1 MTNSRLKL
9 SATKSKVSAVWLVA
23 VVLSALGVFFAVDRA
38 AGGGRQDVTAYGL
51 HIRPLVDNQA
61 RINIYGP
68 GGERIAQVNG
78 EATDVYVT
86 DHLSSTRLLLGPSR
100 AISHEYDP
108 YGETITDPAGTIS
121 FTGHPYDAQ
130 QGIYITPGRG
140 YDSSLGRFLSPDSLR
155 QGASPYTYA
164 GQDPV
169 TNLAVLSGPKSS
181 SNIYVPFYIRSGFT
195 TEMSSSNYRSP
206 LAQSIRQVI
215 TQDGKIMVS
224 PDTTFFQFDKGKT
237 RGERFKDFGKRLIN
251 YENHSEIGEQH
262 GDTVYW
268 LVGDQQDL
276 KKPLDVK
283 EVFSEWR
290 SMRPGIASNIIV
302 IDTSGPKNLSKPIQ
316 DALNEAR
323 LKHTLISTTVDTK
336 MTRAG
341 NKSAVS
347 FRVGNATLGR
357 DEFSEHVKSIA
368 ASSALEL
375 FSQQQ
380 ETSRQQQKLEMDLL
394 DFDIAAGLHHAILK
408 DKEQASGNSSGATP
422 GYIPQQLDTKEDS
435 GYYRLDPLLGY
446 SVTPWDDHPGTF
458 RRYNTVTNSRL
469 KLSATKS
476 KVSAVCLVAV
486 VLSALGVFFAVDR
499 AAGGGRQD
507 VVAYGLH
514 IRPLVDD
521 QARINIYGP
530 GGERIA
536 QVNGEATDVYVTDHL
551 SSTRL
556 LLGPS
561 RAISHEYDPYGETI
575 TDPAGTISFTGHPY
589 DAQQGIYITPG
600 RGYDSSLGRFL
611 SPDSLRQGTS
621 PYTYAGQDPVTN
633 LDPKGNIY
641 VPFFIRSGFSN
652 EMSLNEM
659 SSNIYRSPFAQS
671 IRHAINQDGGVKVSP
686 DTIFFQ
692 FDEEETRGE
701 RFQSHGRKL
710 INYENHSKS
719 GEQHGDTVYWLVGD
733 QQDVKKPLD
742 VKEVFS
748 EWRSMRPGIA
758 INIIVIDTTGP
769 KNLSKPIQ
777 DALNEARLKHTLI
790 STTVDTKMTR
800 AGNKSAASFRVGNA
814 TLGRDE
820 FSEHVKSIAA
830 SSALELFSQQQ
841 LERNLLDFDIAAGL
855 HHAILNDREQAS
867 GSSSG
872 ATPGYIP
879 QQLDSEGD
887 SDIVDLI
894 HSWDIPQPQGMT
906 TLEPFEGPIP

>member
-1 MTNSRLKL
+1 MTNFRLKL
-9 SATKSKVSAVWLVA
+9 SATKSKVSAVCLVA

-169 TNLAVLSGPKSS
+169 TNLDPKG
-181 SNIYVPFYIRSGFT
+181 NIYVPFFIRSGFA

-206 LAQSIRQVI
+206 FAQSIRHAI
-215 TQDGKIMVS
+215 NQDGQTMAS
-224 PDTTFFQFDKGKT
+224 PDTTFFQFDEEET
-237 RGERFKDFGKRLIN
+237 HGERFQSRARRLIN
-251 YENHSEIGEQH
+251 YENHSESGGQH

-268 LVGDQQDL
+268 LVGEEQDVE
-276 KKPLDVK
+276 KPLDVK

-336 MTRAG
+336 MTSAG

-394 DFDIAAGLHHAILK
+394 DFDIAAGLHHAMLK
-408 DKEQASGNSSGATP
+408 
-422 GYIPQQLDTKEDS
+422 
-435 GYYRLDPLLGY
+435 
-446 SVTPWDDHPGTF
+446 
-458 RRYNTVTNSRL
+458 
-469 KLSATKS
+469 
-476 KVSAVCLVAV
+476 
-486 VLSALGVFFAVDR
+486 
-499 AAGGGRQD
+499 
-507 VVAYGLH
+507 
-514 IRPLVDD
+514 
-521 QARINIYGP
+521 
-530 GGERIA
+530 
-536 QVNGEATDVYVTDHL
+536 
-551 SSTRL
+551 
-556 LLGPS
+556 
-561 RAISHEYDPYGETI
+561 
-575 TDPAGTISFTGHPY
+575 
-589 DAQQGIYITPG
+589 
-600 RGYDSSLGRFL
+600 
-611 SPDSLRQGTS
+611 
-621 PYTYAGQDPVTN
+621 
-633 LDPKGNIY
+633 
-641 VPFFIRSGFSN
+641 
-652 EMSLNEM
+652 
-659 SSNIYRSPFAQS
+659 
-671 IRHAINQDGGVKVSP
+671 
-686 DTIFFQ
+686 
-692 FDEEETRGE
+692 
-701 RFQSHGRKL
+701 
-710 INYENHSKS
+710 
-719 GEQHGDTVYWLVGD
+719 
-733 QQDVKKPLD
+733 
-742 VKEVFS
+742 
-748 EWRSMRPGIA
+748 
-758 INIIVIDTTGP
+758 
-769 KNLSKPIQ
+769 
-777 DALNEARLKHTLI
+777 
-790 STTVDTKMTR
+790 
-800 AGNKSAASFRVGNA
+800 
-814 TLGRDE
+814 
-820 FSEHVKSIAA
+820 
-830 SSALELFSQQQ
+830 
-841 LERNLLDFDIAAGL
+841 
-855 HHAILNDREQAS
+855 DREQAS

-906 TLEPFEGPIP
+906 TLEPFEGTIP